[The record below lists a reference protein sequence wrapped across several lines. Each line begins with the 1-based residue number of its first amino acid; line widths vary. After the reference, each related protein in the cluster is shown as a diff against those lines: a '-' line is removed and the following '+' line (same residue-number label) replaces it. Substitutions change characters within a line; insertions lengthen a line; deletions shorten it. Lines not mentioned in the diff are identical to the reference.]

1 MKAVYLLLVSSLI
14 ISFTSYN
21 FSDGIYVYQNDKYY
35 ESLLLNEDGSFE
47 HIVKAHFLHI
57 KTLGNWQKRKDSIIL
72 DSYPQKDKV
81 IVSEDYRK
89 RFKKGKYIF
98 NVRDKSRDKMIYHLT
113 VITSKSDT
121 LSYSDQWAKSII
133 SVSEGQIKSFYIKD
147 TKGLKSPTYKIMG
160 NNTNSFD
167 ILFETKRI
175 FSNEKWLINDSSIH
189 PIGLNGE
196 PTNYVLKLE

>member
-1 MKAVYLLLVSSLI
+1 MKAVYLLLLSSLI

-21 FSDGIYVYQNDKYY
+21 FSDDIYVYQNDKYY

-47 HIVKAHFLHI
+47 HIIKAHFLHI

-72 DSYPQKDKV
+72 DSYPQKDKI
-81 IVSEDYRK
+81 IVNEDYKK
-89 RFKKGKYIF
+89 RFKKGKYVF
-98 NVRDKSRDKMIYHLT
+98 NIRDKNYNIMIYHLT
-113 VITSKSDT
+113 VITINSDT
-121 LSYSDQWAKSII
+121 LSYSDQWDKSII
-133 SVSEGQIKSFYIKD
+133 SDCQITSFYIKD

-160 NNTNSFD
+160 KNTNSFD
-167 ILFETKRI
+167 ILFETKRV

-196 PTNYVLKLE
+196 LTNYVLKLE